1 MNKRIGYIIAIIV
14 LLAVVCIIEQILVS
28 NNFHDI
34 EKRISNIIVEVGDAE
49 NINTQELYDQI
60 VEIEKVWDKYETTL
74 CFFVNLKDIEDVGVE
89 LTKMKVYIVENAVE
103 DFKAS
108 LSLTLY
114 YLDGYYNIAGISFEN
129 IFWFAWQKFCNVIKY
144 SEQNIWGVCEY

>member
-28 NNFHDI
+28 NYFHDI

-129 IFWFAWQKFCNVIKY
+129 IF
-144 SEQNIWGVCEY
+144 